1 MELPVYNNLAEFE
14 ENYLIDYSE
23 TKDLSLAKYLK
34 NLKDLYNNILDE
46 LDELNEFRNC
56 SEYLFSGHS
65 KGEIKN
71 KIDETISKIKYESNK
86 NLFSEWFNLLLNTP
100 KIDIDT
106 KINEGTFYFFETEI
120 LEITQFIDRK
130 IEQEKTKIQILNYK
144 SYESTIKEIE
154 TPEIDYSNTP
164 PLERMIILE
173 KLGIIKYIQSIQ
185 KDSKNEKETARI
197 LSSFTGINTG
207 TVAKNLGVMLGHKKN
222 DSDKNSPYNN
232 PKNQQLADNKLI
244 NFNIDL
250 TKIIK

>member
-1 MELPVYNNLAEFE
+1 MLNIICDLFELYNYEKIDLEQGFLFSHPNDSEKKDFWIVIE
-14 ENYLIDYSE
+14 ED
-23 TKDLSLAKYLK
+23 DLSSVVLRQS
-34 NLKDLYNNILDE
+34 DILND
-46 LDELNEFRNC
+46 C
-56 SEYLFSGHS
+56 
-65 KGEIKN
+65 
-71 KIDETISKIKYESNK
+71 KIKYESNK

>member
-1 MELPVYNNLAEFE
+1 MKNTQDEF
-14 ENYLIDYSE
+14 
-23 TKDLSLAKYLK
+23 
-34 NLKDLYNNILDE
+34 LD
-46 LDELNEFRNC
+46 
-56 SEYLFSGHS
+56 
-65 KGEIKN
+65 
-71 KIDETISKIKYESNK
+71 
-86 NLFSEWFNLLLNTP
+86 
-100 KIDIDT
+100 
-106 KINEGTFYFFETEI
+106 EI
-120 LEITQFIDRK
+120 LEITKENFISDNDFNHIQRNYRRFYLENFSPDLKMYSFIIILIKLFNDEFKSIENGYNELILIIKSNEKKTELK
-130 IEQEKTKIQILNYK
+130 IDKFNKLNNCKNCIEFFENEIYNYTEFVDDILKQSEN
-144 SYESTIKEIE
+144 SKENTE

>member
-1 MELPVYNNLAEFE
+1 MELPVYNNIAEFE

-154 TPEIDYSNTP
+154 TPEIDFSGKDQ
-164 PLERMIILE
+164 LKLKQKLIILYELGVIDLINDKLLE
-173 KLGIIKYIQSIQ
+173 KGNATHLAEILNTILGVETKTLIGYVNLLIRPNETNKNRPYNSEKIVSETKRIYNTF
-185 KDSKNEKETARI
+185 KLKNE
-197 LSSFTGINTG
+197 
-207 TVAKNLGVMLGHKKN
+207 
-222 DSDKNSPYNN
+222 
-232 PKNQQLADNKLI
+232 
-244 NFNIDL
+244 
-250 TKIIK
+250 